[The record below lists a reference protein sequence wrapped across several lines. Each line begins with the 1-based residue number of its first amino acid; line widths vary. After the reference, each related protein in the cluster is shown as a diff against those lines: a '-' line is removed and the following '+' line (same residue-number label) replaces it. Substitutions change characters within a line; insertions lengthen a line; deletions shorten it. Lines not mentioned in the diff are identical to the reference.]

1 MASLIHE
8 RVRYGEGTLFSDM
21 ATNPDRCPPIK
32 GPWVNLRGYPS
43 PALGFY
49 MCKHSG
55 KTYKNF
61 HSRVGTQALVKVPLR
76 GPLK

>member
-1 MASLIHE
+1 MSVCDTV
-8 RVRYGEGTLFSDM
+8 RVLFSLDM
-21 ATNPDRCPPIK
+21 STGPGRCPPIK
-32 GPWVNLRGYPS
+32 GPWVNLGGYPS

-55 KTYKNF
+55 KTYKIF